1 MMWAFAAQRLLAQS
15 FLAYCTTKVPV
26 MIVGWTSHRKKYVP
40 GVVGAVNVYVVLV
53 GPVTML
59 PTNIDVA
66 ALELVYTAKLCGTA
80 ASMLLKFTVTFAP
93 AGTVIVP
100 ILNARFC
107 ATKSMVTAD
116 DEVVVGGTV
125 VVGGVVVVGGFVVV
139 GGAVV
144 VVGGVVVATV
154 VLGGVVVAVVVDGF
168 DEHPHAAAPTIS
180 SVATARN
187 AADILGNCLS
197 RCFISYLLAFVLL
210 ANSVASGKRQSI
222 R

>member
-1 MMWAFAAQRLLAQS
+1 
-15 FLAYCTTKVPV
+15 

-53 GPVTML
+53 GPVMML

-100 ILNARFC
+100 VLNARFC

-125 VVGGVVVVGGFVVV
+125 VVGGVVVVDGFVVV
-139 GGAVV
+139 GGAVVVVEGAV

-197 RCFISYLLAFVLL
+197 RCFISYLLISVSL
-210 ANSVASGKRQSI
+210 ANSAASGKRQSI